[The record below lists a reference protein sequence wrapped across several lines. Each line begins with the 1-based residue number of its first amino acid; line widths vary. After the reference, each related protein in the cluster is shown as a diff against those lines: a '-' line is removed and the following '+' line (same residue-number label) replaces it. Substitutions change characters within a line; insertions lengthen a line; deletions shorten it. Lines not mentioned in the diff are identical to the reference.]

1 MDLGSPWLAR
11 RFSWSCD
18 NDVSWLGLLS
28 FLPESSVKMI
38 FSHRCVI
45 GGQT

>member
-11 RFSWSCD
+11 GFSWSCYS
-18 NDVSWLGLLS
+18 DVSWLGLLS
-28 FLPESSVKMI
+28 FLPEGSVKMI